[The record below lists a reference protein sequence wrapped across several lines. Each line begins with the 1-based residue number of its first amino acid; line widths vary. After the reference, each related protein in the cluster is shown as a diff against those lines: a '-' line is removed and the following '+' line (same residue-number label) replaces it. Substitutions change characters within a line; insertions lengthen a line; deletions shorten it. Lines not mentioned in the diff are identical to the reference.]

1 MTAFLRIAVVVCSL
15 CLFGL
20 HAAAADEWIVD
31 AGESRIAFSGTH
43 TGRAF
48 TGSFRSWTAAITF
61 DPDDL
66 SASKAIVQVDLGSAT
81 TGDAIY
87 DKTLPTADW
96 LDTARSAMAN
106 FKSIA
111 FRSVAPGR
119 YEASGELE
127 MRGAR
132 LPLTL
137 VFDLRIESDTAWMSG
152 RANLKRL
159 DFGIGKMS
167 DADGAWVSLDIP
179 LEVTLVA
186 RRKP

>member
-1 MTAFLRIAVVVCSL
+1 MTAFLRIAVVGSL
-15 CLFGL
+15 CLLGP
-20 HAAAADEWIVD
+20 HTAAAAEWVVD
-31 AGESRIAFSGTH
+31 AGKSRIAFSGTH

-48 TGSFRSWTAAITF
+48 SGSFRNWTAAITF
-61 DPDDL
+61 DPDDMA
-66 SASKAIVQVDLGSAT
+66 ASRAIVRVDLSSAT

-96 LDTARSAMAN
+96 LDTARSATAN
-106 FKSIA
+106 FESIA

-119 YEASGELE
+119 YEARGELE

-132 LPLTL
+132 LPVIL
-137 VFDLRIESDTAWMSG
+137 VFDLRIDGDTAWMSG

-179 LEVTLVA
+179 LEITLVA